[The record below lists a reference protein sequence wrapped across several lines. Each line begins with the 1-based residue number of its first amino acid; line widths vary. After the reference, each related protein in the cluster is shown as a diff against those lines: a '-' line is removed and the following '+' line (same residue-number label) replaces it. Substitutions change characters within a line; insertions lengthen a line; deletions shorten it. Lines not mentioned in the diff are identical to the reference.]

1 MIKIAII
8 VALEAEF
15 NLTLDLLQSPK
26 YEADSLYV
34 RGTIG
39 NHEVL
44 LMQSGIG
51 KVNAA
56 SRLTTLIHLE
66 HPDLVINSGVAGG
79 LGKGI
84 RQGDIVIG
92 TEYAYHDV
100 WCGAGEYGQVQGLP
114 HHFSAGKRL
123 IAAART
129 LKGDKVRFGLIATG
143 DQFIDHIEQINAIK
157 KLYPDAEACDM
168 ESTAFAQVCH
178 LHDPEFLAFRIISDT
193 PGMEAD
199 NLGQYTNFFAEA
211 PNETFHLLTELIKA
225 IQ

>member
-1 MIKIAII
+1 MKIAII

-15 NLTLDLLQSPK
+15 NLTNNLLQNPQTV
-26 YEADSLYV
+26 ADGLYV

-39 NHEVL
+39 NREIL

-66 HPDLVINSGVAGG
+66 HPDVVVNSGVAGG

-100 WCGAGEYGQVQGLP
+100 WCGSGAYGQVQGLP
-114 HHFSAGKRL
+114 HKFTAGERL
-123 IAAART
+123 EKAART
-129 LKGDKVRFGLIATG
+129 LTQDHVRFGLIATG
-143 DQFIDHIEQINAIK
+143 DQFIDHIEQIDAIK
-157 KLYPDAEACDM
+157 RLYPDAEACDM
-168 ESTAFAQVCH
+168 ESTAFAQVCY
-178 LHDPEFLAFRIISDT
+178 LHNTEFLAFRIISDT

-199 NLGQYTNFFAEA
+199 NLNQYTNFFAEA
-211 PNETFHLLTELIKA
+211 PTHTFHLLTQLINA
-225 IQ
+225 I

>member
-15 NLTLDLLQSPK
+15 NLTLSLLQNP
-26 YEADSLYV
+26 ENVANGLYV

-39 NHEVL
+39 NHEIL

-56 SRLTTLIHLE
+56 SRLTTLIYLE
-66 HPDLVINSGVAGG
+66 HPDMVINSGVAGG
-79 LGKGI
+79 LGRGI

-114 HHFSAGKRL
+114 RLFPAGNRL
-123 IAAART
+123 MTAART
-129 LKGDKVRFGLIATG
+129 LSNDRLRFGIIATG
-143 DQFIDHIEQINAIK
+143 DQFIDHIEQIEAIK
-157 KLYPDAEACDM
+157 KLYPEAEACDM

-178 LHDPEFLAFRIISDT
+178 LHGIEFLAFRIISDT
-193 PGMEAD
+193 PGMEHD
-199 NLGQYTNFFAEA
+199 NLRQYNNFFAEA
-211 PNETFHLLTELIKA
+211 PNETFGLLKQLINA
-225 IQ
+225 I